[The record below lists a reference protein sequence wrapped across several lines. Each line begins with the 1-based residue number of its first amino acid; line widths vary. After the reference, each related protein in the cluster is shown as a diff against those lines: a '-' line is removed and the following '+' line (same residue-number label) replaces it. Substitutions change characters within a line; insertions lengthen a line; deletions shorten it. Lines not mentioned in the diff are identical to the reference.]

1 MNRSGQLDEIFVHLE
16 TGASM
21 NRSGRLDGTN
31 IRLGLNVRQ
40 GEDRRLVFRP
50 IAPPARPARCSPL
63 GSRAVAFGA
72 SYGPLA
78 RARRFCGAILAISAC
93 LSSAHAAGRG
103 AKCSL
108 VMKIL
113 GFEIRFGPILVY

>member
-1 MNRSGQLDEIFVHLE
+1 MERTYD
-16 TGASM
+16 
-21 NRSGRLDGTN
+21 
-31 IRLGLNVRQ
+31 
-40 GEDRRLVFRP
+40 LVFMFASKKIEGRVDP
-50 IAPPARPARCSPL
+50 SRPARPARCSPL

-103 AKCSL
+103 ASVRL
-108 VMKIL
+108 MIL
-113 GFEIRFGPILVY
+113 RVRNTIRAHPGLLIKYPD